1 MGETLREWYWIIEGF
16 LPKPKFVDPEKVII
30 RFDSI
35 YESSLTAKVSQKK
48 SA

>member
-1 MGETLREWYWIIEGF
+1 MCIENNTF
-16 LPKPKFVDPEKVII
+16 EMKLVDPEKVII
-30 RFDSI
+30 PFDSI